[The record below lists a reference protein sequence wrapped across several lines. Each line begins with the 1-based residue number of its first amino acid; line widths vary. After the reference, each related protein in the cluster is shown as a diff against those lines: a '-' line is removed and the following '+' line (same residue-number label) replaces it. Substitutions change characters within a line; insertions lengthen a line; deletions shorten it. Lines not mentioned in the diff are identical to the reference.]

1 MNVELFKRIAP
12 KAYYGKFLEQSIRP
26 DGRNMDTGRGIVIS
40 EGHIGTADGSS
51 FVRLGNTGI
60 ICGIKLEFLPSL
72 EASETS
78 GKLDINVHLTPLCS
92 PNMRL
97 GKPPSQCYFYSQTLT
112 RIFEKYVIDAHDL
125 YAKEV
130 NRVIVAHA
138 DLICIDY
145 EGSVFD
151 ACSLALLAALMNLR
165 IPTVSLKEEELVF
178 DYDHPRSLQILNTPI
193 SISFGLFEDFEV
205 MDPDVFEEDII
216 EDSVTFVLGED
227 GKVLS
232 LVKPGGK
239 PVKDEM
245 LMTLRSKASDRYNEV
260 YEVFETYR
268 KSLGKEM
275 ELE

>member
-1 MNVELFKRIAP
+1 M
-12 KAYYGKFLEQSIRP
+12 
-26 DGRNMDTGRGIVIS
+26 
-40 EGHIGTADGSS
+40 
-51 FVRLGNTGI
+51 
-60 ICGIKLEFLPSL
+60 
-72 EASETS
+72 
-78 GKLDINVHLTPLCS
+78 
-92 PNMRL
+92 
-97 GKPPSQCYFYSQTLT
+97 
-112 RIFEKYVIDAHDL
+112 
-125 YAKEV
+125 
-130 NRVIVAHA
+130 
-138 DLICIDY
+138 ICIDY

-151 ACSLALLAALMNLR
+151 ACSLALLVALINLR

-178 DYDHPRSLQILNTPI
+178 DYGMTYVSLRNLDHPRSLQILNTPI
-193 SISFGLFEDFEV
+193 SVSFGLFEDFEV

-260 YEVFETYR
+260 HEVFETYR

>member
-1 MNVELFKRIAP
+1 ML
-12 KAYYGKFLEQSIRP
+12 
-26 DGRNMDTGRGIVIS
+26 MT
-40 EGHIGTADGSS
+40 
-51 FVRLGNTGI
+51 
-60 ICGIKLEFLPSL
+60 
-72 EASETS
+72 
-78 GKLDINVHLTPLCS
+78 
-92 PNMRL
+92 
-97 GKPPSQCYFYSQTLT
+97 
-112 RIFEKYVIDAHDL
+112 